1 MITMTAMSVRIFY
14 NSVSDVLACFVL
26 FCFVLF
32 CFVLPVSLSL
42 AVAAYAV
49 SVVREE
55 WKVYRRK
62 K

>member
-14 NSVSDVLACFVL
+14 NSVSDVLA
-26 FCFVLF
+26 CFVLF